1 MLFILIVDT
10 FRFNGK
16 TRRELRFNFG
26 PLKYCPTAATCGKNA
41 QFSGR
46 LARFIL
52 ILQSHDKYMTNIA
65 RAEVGSTSTVNI
77 ALKLPNNSIKPIMDI
92 EDTSFF
98 LNNNE

>member
-1 MLFILIVDT
+1 MLIVNT

-16 TRRELRFNFG
+16 TRRELRSNFE
-26 PLKYCPTAATCGKNA
+26 PLKNCPTAATCGKNA
-41 QFSGR
+41 QFRSR

-52 ILQSHDKYMTNIA
+52 TLQSHDKYMTNIA
-65 RAEVGSTSTVNI
+65 RAEVGSTSTLNI